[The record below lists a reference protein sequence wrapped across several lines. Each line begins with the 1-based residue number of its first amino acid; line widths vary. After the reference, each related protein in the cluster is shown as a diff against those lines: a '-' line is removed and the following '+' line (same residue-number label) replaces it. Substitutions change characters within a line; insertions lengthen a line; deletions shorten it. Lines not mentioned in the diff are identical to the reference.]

1 VIVVLDY
8 AFNKYN
14 YPRHSNCLTITFT
27 ISDHMGATVRM
38 KRDFLLKQAFFLF
51 LSGLKSW

>member
-1 VIVVLDY
+1 ML
-8 AFNKYN
+8 
-14 YPRHSNCLTITFT
+14 LTNIIIRGIQTVSLT

-51 LSGLKSW
+51 LSGLKS